1 MFALLAQVA
10 GGIGV
15 KLDGGADLINCTIYS
30 NTAAGLDNSTAALN
44 VESGRLWL
52 GNGTR
57 FANNSFRV
65 EAAEV
70 IYVLPAPPGH
80 YTNGREC
87 EVVYTS
93 CPPPSEGHCPNGCTQ
108 DKSLIP
114 GDISSNCTQ
123 RPYYIQSCP
132 WNMYLVNNAF
142 GEKILGLLLEKLLPG
157 VYDWPEWPVPCSPGL
172 LGATADN
179 TNLQTTPLCAGLC
192 PAGFYCP
199 AYATTEQIPCTQ
211 GNYCPKGASAP
222 LPCAKGSYSNATN
235 LTSDNECVDTD
246 AGHFAPTGS
255 TEQTPCSAGTV
266 QPQRQQP
273 KCDNCAAGKF
283 MNASGQTECHACAP
297 GSYCPEGASAP
308 LPCSEGTYS
317 NMTDLGAA
325 ADCTGTDRLMAPA
338 YTD

>member
-157 VYDWPEWPVPCSPGL
+157 VYDRPEWPVPCSPGL
-172 LGATADN
+172 LGATTDS
-179 TNLQTTPLCAGLC
+179 TNGQVSPFCAGLC

-199 AYATTEQIPCTQ
+199 AYATTEPIPCT
-211 GNYCPKGASAP
+211 P
-222 LPCAKGSYSNATN
+222 
-235 LTSDNECVDTD
+235 
-246 AGHFAPTGS
+246 GH
-255 TEQTPCSAGTV
+255 
-266 QPQRQQP
+266 
-273 KCDNCAAGKF
+273 
-283 MNASGQTECHACAP
+283 
-297 GSYCPEGASAP
+297 YCPEGASAP
-308 LPCSEGTYS
+308 LPCKEGSYS
-317 NMTDLGAA
+317 TATNLTSAVECTPTEPGFYAPTSSTAQTPCSPGTFAPNASMGACNVCPDGSFANETGTVTCKLCASCGQNMWQAVTCNRVLGAV
-325 ADCTGTDRLMAPA
+325 CQPCSNIQCGINQW
-338 YTD
+338 

>member
-1 MFALLAQVA
+1 LLAQGA
-10 GGIGV
+10 GGIQV
-15 KLDGGADLINCTIYS
+15 VQDGKAYLINCMISS
-30 NTAAGLDNSTAALN
+30 NTANPSFSPLSTAALK
-44 VESGRLWL
+44 VESGRVWL

-57 FANNSFRV
+57 FANNSFKV

-80 YTNGREC
+80 YTNARKC

-93 CPPPSEGHCPNGCTQ
+93 CPDGC
-108 DKSLIP
+108 SN
-114 GDISSNCTQ
+114 NCTQ
-123 RPYYIQSCP
+123 NRSLKAASTAINCTQPPYNIQSCP
-132 WNMYLVNNAF
+132 WNMGLAANSF
-142 GEKILGLLLEKLLPG
+142 GEEILGLLLEKLLPG

>member
-1 MFALLAQVA
+1 MALSNSDLSLSLALPGTDAGHFAPA
-10 GGIGV
+10 GSTEQTRCSAGTVQPDAG
-15 KLDGGADLINCTIYS
+15 KPTCDKC
-30 NTAAGLDNSTAALN
+30 AAGTFQ
-44 VESGRLWL
+44 R
-52 GNGTR
+52 
-57 FANNSFRV
+57 
-65 EAAEV
+65 AEGKQACV
-70 IYVLPAPPGH
+70 ACEPG
-80 YTNGREC
+80 
-87 EVVYTS
+87 S
-93 CPPPSEGHCPNGCTQ
+93 
-108 DKSLIP
+108 
-114 GDISSNCTQ
+114 
-123 RPYYIQSCP
+123 
-132 WNMYLVNNAF
+132 
-142 GEKILGLLLEKLLPG
+142 
-157 VYDWPEWPVPCSPGL
+157 
-172 LGATADN
+172 
-179 TNLQTTPLCAGLC
+179 
-192 PAGFYCP
+192 YCP
-199 AYATTEQIPCTQ
+199 E
-211 GNYCPKGASAP
+211 GAGAP